1 MIMNGAIKRRLL
13 SLERSAEIKHA
24 ASMAQIQYDVFEAI
38 HLSEEDH
45 KLLDAILER
54 GEPSTVEEQGALDRY
69 SAEYERAF
77 KLISSRCREQS
88 RRVN

>member
-1 MIMNGAIKRRLL
+1 MIMNGANKKRVL
-13 SLERSAEIKHA
+13 SLERTAEIKHA

-38 HLSEEDH
+38 HLNEEDH

-54 GEPSTVEEQGALDRY
+54 GEPSTVEEQGALDRF

-77 KLISSRCREQS
+77 KLVSSRCTEQS
-88 RRVN
+88 LQG